1 MTAPAEAKPRRP
13 LERMNVPSGN
23 EVREEQGG
31 MAPEAPVQGWLAR
44 ALQSPLW
51 QPLRQPRFRRLWA
64 GASASLLADQ
74 AFFVTLTL
82 LVLQVAGPGAELG
95 AVLAVAAIPGAVLL
109 PFGGWLA
116 DRVAPAAVMALASGG
131 RALLMAALALLVIF
145 DAVALWQLYLLGGL
159 LSALDALYYPAS
171 LSIVPTL
178 IDDDRLEPA
187 NALVQGAEQLSGLAG
202 PALAAAIVGA
212 LGLGAAFSMLAFVFG
227 VAAVAFGSLV
237 RSGPL
242 RPTASTSSA
251 AESGV
256 SALLAGARYAWSDP
270 LIRTLLFV
278 VAALN
283 VAMSGPLLVGGVTLA
298 TERFGGPG
306 AFGILMA
313 TFGGGSLIG
322 AAAAGVLSRIRR
334 RGVALLLVTATLGI
348 GMALLGLAP
357 SLAAAAP
364 IAIVMG
370 AGAGYLGVVLI
381 AWLQERIAPELRG
394 RVMSL
399 VVFAAVALDPLS
411 FALTGYLIESGI
423 TGVFFGAGALLGLT
437 ALLGAASRTV
447 RAFH

>member
-1 MTAPAEAKPRRP
+1 MSAPAEAKPGRS
-13 LERMNVPSGN
+13 LERMNVHSGN
-23 EVREEQGG
+23 GVDEGQSGT
-31 MAPEAPVQGWLAR
+31 ASEALSRGWLAR

-51 QPLRQPRFRRLWA
+51 QPLRQSRFRRLWA
-64 GASASLLADQ
+64 GEAASLLADQ
-74 AFFVTLTL
+74 AFFVTLML

-116 DRVAPAAVMALASGG
+116 DRVAPATVMAAASAG
-131 RALLMAALALLVIF
+131 RAVLMGVLALLVIF

-178 IDDDRLEPA
+178 IDDTRLEPA

-202 PALAAAIVGA
+202 PALAAAIVAA
-212 LGLGAAFSMLAFVFG
+212 LGLGTAFSMLAVVFG
-227 VAAVAFGSLV
+227 VAALAFGSIL

-242 RPTASTSSA
+242 PPSPREA

-256 SALLAGARYAWSDP
+256 AALLAGACYAWSDP
-270 LIRTLLFV
+270 LIRALLFV

-298 TERFGGPG
+298 TERYGGPG

-313 TFGGGSLIG
+313 IFGGGSLIG
-322 AAAAGVLSRIRR
+322 GVAAGALSRIRR

-357 SLAAAAP
+357 SLTAAAP
-364 IAIVMG
+364 IAVVMG

-423 TGVFFGAGALLGLT
+423 AGVFFGAGALLGLT